1 MTKDEALKLALE
13 ALVSAYQGKDKT
25 NQVTDAITAIK
36 EALAQPEITTGNILM
51 DSYNAMQSMKVE
63 GPRHVVCQCD
73 KCKAQPEACKE
84 CHLKDLVYDLL
95 GELKVANLKLS
106 VRAQRPWVGLTE
118 EELMQCLDQAYGINM
133 RFDGFARII
142 EAKLKEK
149 NSA

>member
-1 MTKDEALKLALE
+1 MT
-13 ALVSAYQGKDKT
+13 T
-25 NQVTDAITAIK
+25 RIITDSNGRK
-36 EALAQPEITTGNILM
+36 HITTEPLL
-51 DSYNAMQSMKVE
+51 
-63 GPRHVVCQCD
+63 H
-73 KCKAQPEACKE
+73 PEQEPVACKE

>member
-1 MTKDEALKLALE
+1 MNDCPNCEYHRKRAQRWRDEAYKLSGHPLPEREQEPVAFASHGVVNWIADKQFMHE
-13 ALVSAYQGKDKT
+13 ATLYERPTQQEPV
-25 NQVTDAITAIK
+25 
-36 EALAQPEITTGNILM
+36 
-51 DSYNAMQSMKVE
+51 
-63 GPRHVVCQCD
+63 
-73 KCKAQPEACKE
+73 ACKE

-149 NSA
+149 NVSTL